1 MIEIMITDD
10 HPMVLEGLKNV
21 LATEEDLNL
30 AACFTD
36 GASLVAGLKEKQP
49 DILLLDIN
57 LPDIN
62 SIELVAKLKSA
73 HPDMKIIA
81 LSVHNEFAVINSML
95 TEGASGY
102 IQKNASGAEIITGI
116 QTVYAGGRFL
126 CAQSKLIMDK
136 KTAEGLRNVPKNN
149 TSGKRNTTGSSQR
162 SYLNGNCRC
171 TLYQYTYCRK
181 SSEKSDRKI

>member
-62 SIELVAKLKSA
+62 SIELVARLKSA

-95 TEGASGY
+95 SEGASGY
-102 IQKNASGAEIITGI
+102 IQEKCFRSRNHYRHSDSICRRAFSM
-116 QTVYAGGRFL
+116 
-126 CAQSKLIMDK
+126 CAIKADH
-136 KTAEGLRNVPKNN
+136 G
-149 TSGKRNTTGSSQR
+149 
-162 SYLNGNCRC
+162 
-171 TLYQYTYCRK
+171 
-181 SSEKSDRKI
+181 